1 MVLITIN
8 IYHKAYYGRGEGG
21 GRRNGG
27 GGGGGGVEE
36 DYIPVAT
43 LSPPE

>member
-1 MVLITIN
+1 MVLN
-8 IYHKAYYGRGEGG
+8 VHGNHKAYYGRGEGG
-21 GRRNGG
+21 GMEVGAEG
-27 GGGGGGVEE
+27 